1 MVVVRS
7 ATGAASEWRPPLAWC
22 VAASPESPRHH
33 RRSPSTPRAVPAGP
47 RHARRF
53 LRALPHRVTTPGLAA
68 GGTTSR
74 PQSWRTLSRP
84 EDSALAILPP
94 KTGFC
99 MRRLERDSCPS
110 LLILTLLFR
119 FCLLDLILP
128 VPFPRTQP
136 PGRIPRSASVSAF
149 SI

>member
-1 MVVVRS
+1 MENVVS
-7 ATGAASEWRPPLAWC
+7 ARTKSIASAYIAK
-22 VAASPESPRHH
+22 V
-33 RRSPSTPRAVPAGP
+33 
-47 RHARRF
+47 
-53 LRALPHRVTTPGLAA
+53 
-68 GGTTSR
+68 
-74 PQSWRTLSRP
+74 QSWRTLSTP

-99 MRRLERDSCPS
+99 MRRLERDSCPF

>member
-1 MVVVRS
+1 MGWKGRL
-7 ATGAASEWRPPLAWC
+7 GERIEASVLENAL
-22 VAASPESPRHH
+22 
-33 RRSPSTPRAVPAGP
+33 ST
-47 RHARRF
+47 
-53 LRALPHRVTTPGLAA
+53 
-68 GGTTSR
+68 
-74 PQSWRTLSRP
+74 P

-99 MRRLERDSCPS
+99 MRRLERDSCPF

-136 PGRIPRSASVSAF
+136 PGRIPHPASVSAY